1 MPTRRIAAAPAR
13 IATSAAPR
21 PPHRVSAQRS
31 TAVPALDLWRC
42 VTDEHGDVSR
52 FDDDRIDS
60 RPLEL
65 VDLLAARRSH
75 VRHCELARR
84 YVRQELESLAHCV
97 RVQPVT
103 RRQQKD
109 FRVEAFERELELLLA
124 SNLDDEVEPQL
135 HCLCVL
141 ASEPL

>member
-31 TAVPALDLWRC
+31 TAVAVLDLWRF
-42 VTDEHGDVSR
+42 VTDELGDVSR

-65 VDLLAARRSH
+65 VDLFAARHSH
-75 VRHCELARR
+75 VRDRKLPRR
-84 YVRQELESLAHCV
+84 YVRQELESLTECV
-97 RVQPVT
+97 RVHPVS
-103 RRQQKD
+103 RRQQED
-109 FRVEAFERELELLLA
+109 FRVESF
-124 SNLDDEVEPQL
+124 
-135 HCLCVL
+135 
-141 ASEPL
+141 